1 MTPENK
7 IITYWTLGIA
17 GGLVVLVVLAYLGG
31 WFDPAGWFEPAATGA
46 S

>member
-7 IITYWTLGIA
+7 IVTYWTLGIV
-17 GGLVVLVVLAYLGG
+17 GGLVVFVVLAYV
-31 WFDPAGWFEPAATGA
+31 AGWLEPVATGA

>member
-7 IITYWTLGIA
+7 IVTYWTLGIA
-17 GGLVVLVVLAYLGG
+17 GGLVVLVVLAYVFGY
-31 WFDPAGWFEPAATGA
+31 FEPAATGD

>member
-7 IITYWTLGIA
+7 MKTYWALGIA
-17 GGLVVLVVLAYLGG
+17 GVVVVLVVLAYLLGY
-31 WFDPAGWFEPAATGA
+31 FEPVATGT

>member
-7 IITYWTLGIA
+7 IVTYWTLGIV
-17 GGLVVLVVLAYLGG
+17 GGLVVLVVLAYVLGY
-31 WFDPAGWFEPAATGA
+31 FEPAAPAA

>member
-7 IITYWTLGIA
+7 IVTYWTLGIA
-17 GGLVVLVVLAYLGG
+17 GGLVVLVVLAYV
-31 WFDPAGWFEPAATGA
+31 AGLFELAAPAA

>member
-7 IITYWTLGIA
+7 IVTYWTLGIV
-17 GGLVVLVVLAYLGG
+17 GVLVVLVVLAYV
-31 WFDPAGWFEPAATGA
+31 DGWFELAAPAA

>member
-7 IITYWTLGIA
+7 IVTYWTLGIVGA
-17 GGLVVLVVLAYLGG
+17 LVVLVVLAYV
-31 WFDPAGWFEPAATGA
+31 AGYFEPAATGA